1 MMCPSPKCSITYMRE
16 STCMRML
23 KQYRGI
29 WYQMETDLLDAP
41 FDTAL
46 RPSSYPRTAS
56 MDKYNESQIAS
67 CKHLRHSI
75 TILQIEGS
83 SSPICNIMRFPRDSF
98 QRMTKNVLHYRFVC
112 GCQSDIATQ
121 HQLWRG
127 IG

>member
-1 MMCPSPKCSITYMRE
+1 
-16 STCMRML
+16 MRML

-75 TILQIEGS
+75 TILQNRGQFFTNMQYNEVPEGLI
-83 SSPICNIMRFPRDSF
+83 PEDDKECAALPL
-98 QRMTKNVLHYRFVC
+98 RMWVPE
-112 GCQSDIATQ
+112 
-121 HQLWRG
+121 
-127 IG
+127 